1 MVVQIM
7 EQEPGGW
14 ASLPRDVAWEIFR
27 RLRHV
32 DILRGAGL
40 ACASWRRLAADEPAL
55 WRSIDVAFDKDDDRS
70 TIDQRLAMGRA
81 ALDRSAGRCEAPSLR
96 SLHVTSPWCL
106 PDAYMDSVIT
116 KLPMLEQL
124 VLTGG
129 LLLTSTL
136 RALLKHCPRL
146 KMLDAGDCNIDQDV
160 SYRLWRKCGRTIKVL
175 DLPRK
180 VFFYCQDLPTG
191 TQSKRTNSQ
200 PAR

>member
-1 MVVQIM
+1 M

-14 ASLPRDVAWEIFR
+14 ASLPRDVAWEVFR
-27 RLRHV
+27 RLRQV

-40 ACASWRRLAADEPAL
+40 ACASWRRVAADEPAL

-70 TIDQRLAMGRA
+70 TIDERLAMGRA
-81 ALDRSAGRCEAPSLR
+81 ALDRSAGRCESFRGPADRHLLVYLADRAPSLR

-106 PDAYMDSVIT
+106 PDAYIDGVIT
-116 KLPMLEQL
+116 KLPMLEEL

-160 SYRLWRKCGRTIKVL
+160 SYRLWRKCGRTIK
-175 DLPRK
+175 
-180 VFFYCQDLPTG
+180 DLPTG